1 MRIVEDVTSFD
12 EALPSLVLT
21 IGSFD
26 GVHLGHQRILN
37 ALLAE
42 ARACNGVAAVM
53 TLRPHPREF
62 FSPKNAPNIL
72 SDDCQKEALLAK
84 LGVDLLFYLPF
95 TADIAHM
102 ERQDFLETILLGRC
116 HARHIIVGHDFA
128 FGRGAEGNYEFL
140 KAQAARLNFQVQEI
154 PPLIIQGERV
164 SSTLIREAILQGE
177 LDKAETFLGRR
188 YAIAGEVI
196 SGRGMGVKLGFPT
209 ANVEPHNKTIPA
221 HGVYVAEATVA
232 GATYPAAVNIGIAPT
247 IRHEDMMIEVHI
259 LDFDRRIVG
268 ERIEVTFHK
277 RLRPEAKY
285 ESLDALIAAIQKD
298 VDAVRAYF
306 A

>member
-1 MRIVEDVTSFD
+1 MRIVEDVTSF
-12 EALPSLVLT
+12 EEELPALVLT

-26 GVHLGHQRILN
+26 GVHLGHQRILQ
-37 ALLAE
+37 ALIE
-42 ARACNGVAAVM
+42 DARERQGLAAVM

-62 FSPKNAPNIL
+62 FAPRNAPNIL
-72 SDDCQKEALLAK
+72 SDDLQKQALLEQM
-84 LGVDLLFYLPF
+84 GVDILFYLPF
-95 TADIAHM
+95 TAEIAHM
-102 ERQDFLETILLGRC
+102 DRQDFLKEILLGRC
-116 HARHIIVGHDFA
+116 CARKLIVGHDFA

-140 KAQAARLNFQVQEI
+140 KEQTHRLNFEVREI

-177 LDKAETFLGRR
+177 LDKTETFLGRR

-221 HGVYVAEATVA
+221 HGVYVAEATMA
-232 GATYPAAVNIGIAPT
+232 GTTYPAAVNIGIAPT

-259 LDFDRRIVG
+259 LDFARNITG

-285 ESLDALIAAIQKD
+285 DSLDALIAAIQKD
-298 VDAVRAYF
+298 VDEVRQYF
-306 A
+306 S